1 MNTANE
7 NIKTRPTP
15 QKRDSS
21 KSVRVALSP
30 YNKAFGNNESSGKSE
45 NSQTKDQKPVKYLML
60 EKSTEIVLKN
70 GAQKQIDELEK
81 RLKIATNEIKSM
93 NAYTKLKE
101 TEILL
106 LEEKNSNEQQ
116 RKKLVEKDLEI
127 CQRDLQEN
135 TNRVR

>member
-1 MNTANE
+1 
-7 NIKTRPTP
+7 
-15 QKRDSS
+15 
-21 KSVRVALSP
+21 
-30 YNKAFGNNESSGKSE
+30 
-45 NSQTKDQKPVKYLML
+45 ML

-106 LEEKNSNEQQ
+106 LEEKNSNEQ
-116 RKKLVEKDLEI
+116 
-127 CQRDLQEN
+127 
-135 TNRVR
+135 

>member
-1 MNTANE
+1 
-7 NIKTRPTP
+7 
-15 QKRDSS
+15 
-21 KSVRVALSP
+21 
-30 YNKAFGNNESSGKSE
+30 
-45 NSQTKDQKPVKYLML
+45 ML